1 MKFQKKIIHNKKL
14 PFLLRYSCHPWAQA
28 CYFVSESSLQSS
40 SKLPLAPFVALSNF
54 LIGQHPSLLA
64 NPFSTDSTIR
74 LLYSIATHVFQEQIT
89 EGENQVKDI
98 LQVCEETE
106 NTMTK
111 AISALLEEIPDV
123 TMWSRT
129 KNILENGKLIP
140 QSYKRKYEE
149 ILHSDNSIGNN
160 TDTTTT
166 DTATTDNNTNTD
178 TANIDSNSNSNSN
191 STANTTTNTN
201 TDRNWEYVEQ
211 SLSNLNEDV
220 PIPWECIYDN
230 GRTLGLFAS
239 YSKWS
244 TMKSTYYRWKKN
256 QK

>member
-1 MKFQKKIIHNKKL
+1 M
-14 PFLLRYSCHPWAQA
+14 
-28 CYFVSESSLQSS
+28 
-40 SKLPLAPFVALSNF
+40 
-54 LIGQHPSLLA
+54 
-64 NPFSTDSTIR
+64 
-74 LLYSIATHVFQEQIT
+74 
-89 EGENQVKDI
+89 KDI

-149 ILHSDNSIGNN
+149 ILHSDNSIDNN

-191 STANTTTNTN
+191 STTN

-230 GRTLGLFAS
+230 GRSLGLFAS

>member
-1 MKFQKKIIHNKKL
+1 MKFQKKTTHNKKL
-14 PFLLRYSCHPWAQA
+14 PFLLRYSCHLWAQA

-40 SKLPLAPFVALSNF
+40 SKLRLPPFVALSNF

-74 LLYSIATHVFQEQIT
+74 LLFLIAARVFQEQISK
-89 EGENQVKDI
+89 GENQMKDI

-111 AISALLEEIPDV
+111 AISTLLEEIPDV

-129 KNILENGKLIP
+129 KNILENDKPIP
-140 QSYKRKYEE
+140 QAYKRKYEE
-149 ILHSDNSIGNN
+149 ILHSDNSIDNN

-166 DTATTDNNTNTD
+166 DNYTNTD

-191 STANTTTNTN
+191 TN
-201 TDRNWEYVEQ
+201 Y
-211 SLSNLNEDV
+211 
-220 PIPWECIYDN
+220 
-230 GRTLGLFAS
+230 
-239 YSKWS
+239 
-244 TMKSTYYRWKKN
+244 
-256 QK
+256 